1 MLKLSKALGLLL
13 IGGLVGC
20 GSSYHVEAELIP
32 HINKVEDGVYKLVI
46 GIPLGGI
53 ETDFEYAWY
62 GDNILSYAEIF
73 GRSDSMV
80 TDKEDS
86 EEACTP
92 YDEEGN
98 EIYYNHTSCITIYP
112 TKEGVEKIKDEDYTL
127 VFYDEQNQ
135 EIATYKTKLLKV
147 YDFCEILE
155 ELE

>member
-1 MLKLSKALGLLL
+1 M
-13 IGGLVGC
+13 
-20 GSSYHVEAELIP
+20 Y
-32 HINKVEDGVYKLVI
+32 NLVI

-53 ETDFEYAWY
+53 ETDFEYVWY
-62 GDNILSYAEIF
+62 EENILSYAEVF
-73 GRSDSMV
+73 GRFDSKV
-80 TDKEDS
+80 VIDKEDS

-127 VFYDEQNQ
+127 VFHDEQGQ
-135 EIATYKTKLLKV
+135 EITTYKTKLLKD
-147 YDFCEILE
+147 YNFKEILE

>member
-1 MLKLSKALGLLL
+1 M
-13 IGGLVGC
+13 
-20 GSSYHVEAELIP
+20 Y
-32 HINKVEDGVYKLVI
+32 NLVI

-53 ETDFEYAWY
+53 ETDFECAWY
-62 GDNILSYAEIF
+62 GDNILSYAEVF
-73 GRSDSMV
+73 TRSDSVV

-98 EIYYNHTSCITIYP
+98 EIYYNHTSCITIYS

-127 VFYDEQNQ
+127 VFHDEQGQ
-135 EIATYKTKLLKV
+135 EITAYQTKLLKD
-147 YDFCEILE
+147 YDFAEILE